1 MNFGT
6 MCAPLQVYVLIC
18 LLSFILQL
26 HATYSS
32 KPWSWVNRNK
42 LTLFLS
48 FVFNLVVFV
57 FWGKVIQSLCLT
69 KDKDLAWILIFAPIV
84 LALFTSALML
94 SGLVV
99 EKVGDT
105 LR

>member
-1 MNFGT
+1 MNFEN

-32 KPWSWVNRNK
+32 KPWSWVNSNK

-69 KDKDLAWILIFAPIV
+69 KDKDLAWILIFAPIA
-84 LALFTSALML
+84 LAIFTSVLML
-94 SGLVV
+94 SGMVV
-99 EKVGDT
+99 EKVGDEI
-105 LR
+105 R

>member
-1 MNFGT
+1 MNFEN

-26 HATYSS
+26 HATYTS

-42 LTLFLS
+42 LSLFLS
-48 FVFNLVVFV
+48 FVFNLVIFV
-57 FWGKVIQSLCLT
+57 FWGKVIHSLCLT

-84 LALFTSALML
+84 LALFMTVLML
-94 SGLVV
+94 SGLFV
-99 EKVGDT
+99 EKVGDE

>member
-1 MNFGT
+1 MNFEN